1 MKYYRAIRSMTELI
15 CGPISQSLVSS
26 KTLRRLT
33 RSLWK
38 LFRSLF
44 KRGNTYNLL
53 NDSISGEQE
62 ENPQTRASEKKNEE
76 TVQEMKTLLDKF
88 VCLSDNKPTY
98 TSAGDHLK
106 AAQDQNA
113 VLQEKLLQL
122 KLMIQQEEAPLMMT
136 LGISTDEYQDQI
148 QALEQQKEVL
158 QKELEELKRK
168 RSEEAARR
176 IDLKYLDAQK
186 CELEG
191 QCQHIQEVIQ
201 IHSPQ
206 YEVVYP
212 EEIQEMKSLILF
224 LKDEVEI
231 LLEEQKEVENSRPGS
246 KGLEKEYHQLMKDV
260 EDLKKNNS
268 DQKGELEELNLDLL
282 ERQQIPAKLEA
293 IKKEQESLRKENSVL
308 TEQIS
313 ECRSKIQQTTVLNKP
328 QRPAGNR
335 HSLIPVL
342 AKRLGQKKQ
351 VSTDAGATQQPKAEV
366 NKPQRPAGNPPS
378 PKPDSCERWLPVHMD
393 LKPNSEPGN
402 LTALKPQ
409 HSSSANPAARRPMT
423 SLSEE

>member
-1 MKYYRAIRSMTELI
+1 
-15 CGPISQSLVSS
+15 
-26 KTLRRLT
+26 
-33 RSLWK
+33 
-38 LFRSLF
+38 
-44 KRGNTYNLL
+44 
-53 NDSISGEQE
+53 
-62 ENPQTRASEKKNEE
+62 
-76 TVQEMKTLLDKF
+76 MKTLLDKF

-231 LLEEQKEVENSRPGS
+231 LLEEQRRLKIQDQEV
-246 KGLEKEYHQLMKDV
+246 KV
-260 EDLKKNNS
+260 WKKNTIN
-268 DQKGELEELNLDLL
+268 
-282 ERQQIPAKLEA
+282 
-293 IKKEQESLRKENSVL
+293 
-308 TEQIS
+308 
-313 ECRSKIQQTTVLNKP
+313 
-328 QRPAGNR
+328 
-335 HSLIPVL
+335 
-342 AKRLGQKKQ
+342 
-351 VSTDAGATQQPKAEV
+351 
-366 NKPQRPAGNPPS
+366 
-378 PKPDSCERWLPVHMD
+378 
-393 LKPNSEPGN
+393 
-402 LTALKPQ
+402 
-409 HSSSANPAARRPMT
+409 
-423 SLSEE
+423 